1 MVAVQAE
8 LLFLAVGEMEQLGP
22 HPDPDTVD
30 LLQVAKYPI

>member
-8 LLFLAVGEMEQLGP
+8 LLFLAVGDMEQLGP

-30 LLQVAKYPI
+30 LLQVTKFII